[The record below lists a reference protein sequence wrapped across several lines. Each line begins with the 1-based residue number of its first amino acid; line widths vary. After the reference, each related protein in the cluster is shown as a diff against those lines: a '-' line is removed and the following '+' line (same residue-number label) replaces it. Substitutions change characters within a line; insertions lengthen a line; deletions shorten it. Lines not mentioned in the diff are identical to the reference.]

1 MPTKI
6 EKDVIT
12 GKDTTG
18 HEWDGLK
25 ELNTPLPRW
34 WVNVWIVS
42 IVFSLG
48 YMLLYPS
55 IPLGTTYFGGLL
67 GWNSHKAVAEAV
79 AVMDARHAA
88 DMKRIGE
95 LPIAQVAASPQLKEV
110 AMQAGRIAFAENCQP
125 CHGADGVGRV
135 GYPPLDTDFW
145 LWGGTLAD
153 IQRII
158 EYGIRSG
165 DPKAHDSQMPAFGHD
180 GILKAEQVALVS
192 HYVATLF
199 GLEKPGPTTQ
209 AGQKL
214 FADNCAACHGDKG
227 QGNREVGAP
236 PLASRVHLYGGT
248 LADIEYQVNTP
259 RAGVMPAWHTRFDP
273 ATINSL
279 AIYVHSLGGGE

>member
-1 MPTKI
+1 VPTKI

-25 ELNTPLPRW
+25 ELDTPLPRW
-34 WVNVWIVS
+34 WINVWIVT

-67 GWNSHKAVAEAV
+67 GWNSQKAVTEAV

-95 LPIAQVAASPQLKEV
+95 LPVMQVAANPQLKEV

-125 CHGADGVGRV
+125 CHGPGGVGRV

-145 LWGGTLAD
+145 LWGGTLPD

-158 EYGIRSG
+158 EFGIRSG

-180 GILKAEQVALVS
+180 GILKPEQVTLVS

-199 GLEKPGPTTQ
+199 GIEKAGPTTE
-209 AGQKL
+209 AGKKIY
-214 FADNCAACHGDKG
+214 ADNCAACHGDKG
-227 QGNREVGAP
+227 QGNRQVGAP

-248 LADIEYQVNTP
+248 LADIEFQVNTP
-259 RAGVMPAWHTRFDP
+259 RAGVMPAWHTRFDQ

-279 AIYVHSLGGGE
+279 AIYVHGLGGGE

>member
-6 EKDVIT
+6 EKDVHT

-25 ELNTPLPRW
+25 ELDTPLPRW
-34 WVNVWIVS
+34 WLNVWIVS
-42 IVFSLG
+42 IVFALG
-48 YMLLYPS
+48 YMVLYPS
-55 IPLGTTYFGGLL
+55 IPLGRTYFKGLL
-67 GWNSHKAVAEAV
+67 GWSSQTAVAEAV
-79 AVMDARHAA
+79 AVMDARHDT
-88 DMKRIGE
+88 DMKRIGA
-95 LPIAQVAASPQLKEV
+95 LPIMQVAADPKLKEV

-125 CHGADGVGRV
+125 CHGPGGVGRV
-135 GYPPLDTDFW
+135 GYPPLDTNFW
-145 LWGGTLAD
+145 LWGGTLPD

-158 EYGIRSG
+158 QFGIRSG
-165 DPKAHDSQMPAFGHD
+165 DAKAHDSQMPAFGQM
-180 GILKAEQVALVS
+180 GILKPEQVTQVAE
-192 HYVATLF
+192 YVATLF
-199 GLEKPGPTTQ
+199 GIAKPGPATA
-209 AGQKL
+209 AGQKV

-259 RAGVMPAWHTRFDP
+259 RGGVMPAWHTRLDP
-273 ATINSL
+273 ATVNSL